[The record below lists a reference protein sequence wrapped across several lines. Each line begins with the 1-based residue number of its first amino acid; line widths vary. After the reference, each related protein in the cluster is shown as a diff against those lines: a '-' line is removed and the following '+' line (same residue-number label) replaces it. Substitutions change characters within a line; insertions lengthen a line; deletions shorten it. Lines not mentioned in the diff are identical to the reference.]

1 MISKEVEGL
10 FLNEE
15 CGDLIIRSE
24 DVASVNC
31 NNNLYHAFLVL
42 SKVKYSTIP
51 VIDNQSRIRGII
63 SMPMIINAI
72 MDINSIRIE
81 DMEKI
86 RVEQVMQA
94 EAPIVRPETELEDL
108 LNGVLNHNFLCVA
121 AEDGTFLG
129 IITRK
134 AILVRVNYLVHQLHR
149 RYNLTAKEPV
159 LAEAGEM
166 NK

>member
-10 FLNEE
+10 FLDEE

-42 SKVKYSTIP
+42 SKVKYSSIP
-51 VIDNQSRIRGII
+51 VIDNQSHIRGII

-72 MDINSIRIE
+72 TDIDSIRIE

-86 RVEQVMQA
+86 KVEQVMQTEVA
-94 EAPIVRPETELEDL
+94 TVRPDTELEDM
-108 LNGVLNHNFLCVA
+108 LNGMLNHNFLCVA
-121 AEDGTFLG
+121 DVEGTFLG

-134 AILVRVNYLVHQLHR
+134 AILVRVNHLVHQLHR
-149 RYNLTAKEPV
+149 RYELSAKEPA
-159 LAEAGEM
+159 LADAGEIS
-166 NK
+166 